1 MLRRSRLARRCAEL
15 NGEGEVAGGVVIL
28 IRQTRREV
36 IAAVKDKLETLKSS
50 LPEGVEIVTTYDRSQ
65 LIDRAIDNLS
75 GKLLEEFIVV
85 AVVCALFLW
94 HVRSALVAIISLP
107 LGLCIAF
114 IVMHFQ
120 GLNANIMSL
129 GGIAIAVGA
138 MVDAAIVMI
147 ENAHKRLEEWQHQH
161 PDATLDNKTR
171 WQVITDAS
179 VEAGRRDHQSA
190 DYHVVVYPIFTLEG
204 QAGLPRLARWRSPKR
219 MRWRVR
225 RCW

>member
-1 MLRRSRLARRCAEL
+1 MR
-15 NGEGEVAGGVVIL
+15 
-28 IRQTRREV
+28 
-36 IAAVKDKLETLKSS
+36 DKLETLKAS

-75 GKLLEEFIVV
+75 YKLLEEFIVV

-94 HVRSALVAIISLP
+94 HVRSATVAIISLP

-114 IVMHFQ
+114 IVMHFR

-147 ENAHKRLEEWQHQH
+147 ENAHKRRGGIISIRVSRLTT
-161 PDATLDNKTR
+161 PP
-171 WQVITDAS
+171 
-179 VEAGRRDHQSA
+179 AGR
-190 DYHVVVYPIFTLEG
+190 
-204 QAGLPRLARWRSPKR
+204 
-219 MRWRVR
+219 
-225 RCW
+225 

>member
-1 MLRRSRLARRCAEL
+1 RD
-15 NGEGEVAGGVVIL
+15 VI
-28 IRQTRREV
+28 T
-36 IAAVKDKLETLKSS
+36 AVRDKLETLKAS

-75 GKLLEEFIVV
+75 YKLLEEFIVV
-85 AVVCALFLW
+85 AIVCALFLW

-147 ENAHKRLEEWQHQH
+147 ENAHKRLEEWDHQH
-161 PDATLDNKTR
+161 PGEQIDNATR
-171 WQVITDAS
+171 WKVITD
-179 VEAGRRDHQSA
+179 
-190 DYHVVVYPIFTLEG
+190 
-204 QAGLPRLARWRSPKR
+204 
-219 MRWRVR
+219 
-225 RCW
+225 

>member
-1 MLRRSRLARRCAEL
+1 M
-15 NGEGEVAGGVVIL
+15 
-28 IRQTRREV
+28 

-107 LGLCIAF
+107 LGLYCF
-114 IVMHFQ
+114 IVMHFR

-179 VEAGRRDHQSA
+179 VEVGPALFISLLIITLSFI
-190 DYHVVVYPIFTLEG
+190 PIFTEG
-204 QAGLPRLARWRSPKR
+204 QAASVWPVGVHRKTYAMAGGAVGDRSDPDPDITGSVAKFR
-219 MRWRVR
+219 
-225 RCW
+225 